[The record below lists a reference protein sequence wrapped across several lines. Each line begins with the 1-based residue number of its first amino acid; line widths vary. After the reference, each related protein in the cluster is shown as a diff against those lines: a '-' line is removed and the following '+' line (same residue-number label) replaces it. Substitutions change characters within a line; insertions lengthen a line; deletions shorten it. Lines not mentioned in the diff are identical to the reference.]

1 VKEVKNI
8 LFLKMNDIFNSQEN
22 QVRKNLV
29 DYLVLNQNFLMMNK
43 DC

>member
-1 VKEVKNI
+1 MKEVKNI

-29 DYLVLNQNFLMMNK
+29 DYLALNQNFLMMNK